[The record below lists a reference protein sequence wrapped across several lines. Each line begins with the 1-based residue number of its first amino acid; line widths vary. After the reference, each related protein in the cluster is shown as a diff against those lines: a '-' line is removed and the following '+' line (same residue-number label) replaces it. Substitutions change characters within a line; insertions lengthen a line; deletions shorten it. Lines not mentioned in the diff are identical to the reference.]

1 LSSRLPRQAKA
12 FLAVTTKSSLLEKFM
27 KSKPTALKTLDI
39 VSLILLAVATYL
51 ALVFAPTE
59 RVMGDVQRVFYF
71 HVATAWVGL
80 LGFVA
85 AGVSGVIYLKTQNLK
100 WDLVEQAAVEISLVF
115 FFITIVLGS
124 IWARPIW
131 NTWWTWDPRLTSAS
145 IVELIYLAYL
155 MLRQGIEDPD
165 RRARFGAVYTLV
177 GAVSV
182 PITFISIRLFR
193 SIHPILDSG
202 QNAGA
207 GETMGLTGDMKI
219 AFFFALFAF
228 TVIFID
234 LFWNRIRLGQ
244 LQQKVEQLKLKV
256 ME

>member
-1 LSSRLPRQAKA
+1 
-12 FLAVTTKSSLLEKFM
+12 M
-27 KSKPTALKTLDI
+27 KSKPTALRLLDI
-39 VSLILLAVATYL
+39 VSLLLLAVATYL
-51 ALVFAPTE
+51 ALVYAPTE
-59 RVMGDVQRVFYF
+59 KVMGEVQRVFYF

-85 AGVSGVIYLKTQNLK
+85 AGVSGVAYLKTQNLK

-115 FFITIVLGS
+115 FFLAIVLGS

-155 MLRQGIEDPD
+155 MLRQGIDDPD

-177 GAVSV
+177 GAISV
-182 PITFISIRLFR
+182 PITFLSIRMFR
-193 SIHPILDSG
+193 TIHPVVIGSKSAEASG
-202 QNAGA
+202 GFS
-207 GETMGLTGDMKI
+207 MTGDMKL
-219 AFFFALFAF
+219 AFFFALFSF
-228 TVIFID
+228 TIIFID